1 MGECLIMKA
10 KRHGIFFS
18 SQHTVQLDLPND
30 VFDDLM
36 VLSKQVNSFN
46 KNEYRL
52 DPDDIVCMALEDFT
66 ARYSRHIRALLN
78 RVEGTFS
85 LREEDETLPY

>member
-1 MGECLIMKA
+1 MKA

-18 SQHTVQLDLPND
+18 SQHTVQLNLPND
-30 VFDDLM
+30 VFEDLM
-36 VLSKQVNSFN
+36 ILSKQVNSFN

-52 DPDDIVCMALEDFT
+52 DPDDIVCMALEDFIT
-66 ARYSRHIRALLN
+66 KYSRHIRALLN

-85 LREEDETLPY
+85 LRDEDETLPY

>member
-1 MGECLIMKA
+1 MKA

-18 SQHTVQLDLPND
+18 SQHTVQIDLPND
-30 VFDDLM
+30 VFNDLM
-36 VLSKQVNSFN
+36 ILSKQVNSFN

-52 DPDDIVCMALEDFT
+52 DPDDLVCMALEDFI
-66 ARYSRHIRALLN
+66 ARYSSHIRALLN

-85 LREEDETLPY
+85 LREEEETPPY